1 MTWWM
6 ILLGFIAYMVIGG
19 VVCLVIGLDTDDL
32 EGVTV
37 CSIFWPIVAGVCLVF
52 LIVVIPF
59 YTAKFLKF
67 CGRFIKA
74 AFKRRKGD

>member
-19 VVCLVIGLDTDDL
+19 VVCLAMGLDTDDW
-32 EGVTV
+32 EGVTL
-37 CSIFWPIVAGVCLVF
+37 CSIFWPIIAIVGMAF
-52 LIVVIPF
+52 LIGVIPV

-74 AFKRRKGD
+74 AFKRKKGG